1 MKQQYLLVV
10 YTVIVAIVIFI
21 LWIKFKNLKT
31 QSISNTSR
39 PPGSSYPTKKVI
51 NDKLVIVDDIDENDI
66 EKILQEFCNSH
77 NQENFQAI
85 LRLTKLSNRKFA
97 VTFPFD
103 IDFDIYCFFINHLN
117 YPIGFDRSFSIIAW
131 ATTKPTDSWVTE
143 NIANKNV
150 MLYVSESDTEYDNVY
165 LTTYDNIGYKLG
177 FARGKGKQL
186 PDRPEKDFVKP
197 PISAGELEAKIY
209 TDFR

>member
-1 MKQQYLLVV
+1 MKQQYLFIV

-21 LWIKFKNLKT
+21 LWTKLKNLKT
-31 QSISNTSR
+31 QSINDTIR
-39 PPGSSYPTKKVI
+39 PLGDGFPTKTII
-51 NDKLVIVDDIDENDI
+51 NDKLVIVENIDENDV
-66 EKILQEFCNSH
+66 KRILQEFCNAY
-77 NQENFQAI
+77 NQKSFEAI
-85 LRLTKLSNRKFA
+85 PRLTKLSNKKFA

-103 IDFDIYCFFINHLN
+103 IDFDIYCFFINYLN
-117 YPIGFDRSFSIIAW
+117 YPIGFDRSFKTIGW

-177 FARGKGKQL
+177 FAMGKGKQL

-197 PISAGELEAKIY
+197 PICAAELEVKTY